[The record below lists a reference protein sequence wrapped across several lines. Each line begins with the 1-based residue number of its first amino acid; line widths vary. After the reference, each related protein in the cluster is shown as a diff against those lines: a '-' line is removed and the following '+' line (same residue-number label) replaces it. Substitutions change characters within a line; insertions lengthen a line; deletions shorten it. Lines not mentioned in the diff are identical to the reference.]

1 MRTRTTILM
10 VAATAALLAGGV
22 SPSDA
27 ASEQTGAANA
37 VPGRMLT
44 APRSEA
50 LMTQLPV

>member
-27 ASEQTGAANA
+27 ASEQTAANA